1 MNPKIFLFIIILIL
15 IAVGIYFLVLK
26 SDSKEMI
33 YEQITDEVKVQVVD
47 PIKNLPL
54 VNPFEEVQINSF
66 EEIKVNPFK

>member
-1 MNPKIFLFIIILIL
+1 
-15 IAVGIYFLVLK
+15 
-26 SDSKEMI
+26 MI